1 MSIGEVDSLQKD
13 ADNQVGVGLVKVQPP
28 GVKDLGHAN

>member
-13 ADNQVGVGLVKVQPP
+13 ADNQVGVGLVKGLLKSNLQEL
-28 GVKDLGHAN
+28 KI